1 MEFSCL
7 ARAHRPSL
15 IFRCSALVQYK
26 YRFEERYFQKLFISK
41 YTSIY
46 ARHKIVRFKSHEFTI
61 SYMSTN
67 YVWVGLIIWVFLQY
81 ISYAFSFFR
90 IGFFLSF
97 LLHSRVFYAHVI
109 FLLFIVTFFI
119 LLYSLHIIC
128 NSEYYIPNS
137 EFENCQLTKIAGKKS
152 AYVTQRNENGLAREE
167 EPLFFWEL
175 LILQIE
181 GSIQRSRIT
190 PIKANRVEKD
200 RRKYGGNRFTPWG
213 ASKSELTS
221 SLDFCRKCHCFIAKI
236 VLSHLPQIS
245 IIVYFYLCVSVCVY
259 NM

>member
-1 MEFSCL
+1 M
-7 ARAHRPSL
+7 
-15 IFRCSALVQYK
+15 
-26 YRFEERYFQKLFISK
+26 
-41 YTSIY
+41 
-46 ARHKIVRFKSHEFTI
+46 
-61 SYMSTN
+61 
-67 YVWVGLIIWVFLQY
+67 
-81 ISYAFSFFR
+81 
-90 IGFFLSF
+90 
-97 LLHSRVFYAHVI
+97 
-109 FLLFIVTFFI
+109 
-119 LLYSLHIIC
+119 HIIC

-221 SLDFCRKCHCFIAKI
+221 SQDFCKKCHCFIAKI
-236 VLSHLPQIS
+236 VLSHLSQIS
-245 IIVYFYLCVSVCVY
+245 IIVYFYLCVSIWVPIMHIFFKWDSFFIALY
-259 NM
+259 NCWSFYFKLNCQLLLYSKFEFLLFCLFILLSSYYYFCFVIFSPHLIYLFSHQINILLSFHYSLLH